1 MEGGTQIPGIEWE
14 LAVDRAQAA
23 KFGAYISL
31 IGSYVRMITNGM
43 KIGEYRPDDSSEE
56 IDIVVRL
63 PVQYRTV
70 GQLDDIRIQTTAGLV
85 PIANFVDRVP
95 KQKIGML
102 RRTDGN
108 RAVTGKADVA
118 PGLRTEERR
127 GGKGCVSTGKTRWR
141 TCS

>member
-1 MEGGTQIPGIEWE
+1 MEDGTQIPGIEWE
-14 LAVDRAQAA
+14 LAVDRAQTA
-23 KFGAYISL
+23 KFGADISL

-95 KQKIGML
+95 QQL
-102 RRTDGN
+102 
-108 RAVTGKADVA
+108 GKA
-118 PGLRTEERR
+118 
-127 GGKGCVSTGKTRWR
+127 TRLNSR
-141 TCS
+141 H